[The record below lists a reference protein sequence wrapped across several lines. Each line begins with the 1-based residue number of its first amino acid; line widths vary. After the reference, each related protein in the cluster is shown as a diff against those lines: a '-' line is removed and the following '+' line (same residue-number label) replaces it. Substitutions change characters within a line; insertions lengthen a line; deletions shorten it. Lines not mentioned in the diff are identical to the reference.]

1 MDKDKKLFFIS
12 ILLTLFIAIIGYSI
26 QYIFFRSYFTNIS
39 SQNSLLFRLVRM
51 IFGYLL
57 ITYFY
62 IRLTKKSIINYG
74 FKINNRQDFTLS
86 MILGILTYLVPSY
99 YFIQNSIFVSQWYG
113 KESHVVFLSFIYISI
128 MAAITDF
135 WTRGY
140 ILLQLDD
147 FYGSKIAILGQ
158 NFIWFFIHLYEIDLL
173 TPYIGLFNSILLT
186 LFLGIAGDLI
196 VLKYRNVT
204 GLIFGHIFLNLF
216 IILKGLNFI

>member
-1 MDKDKKLFFIS
+1 MDKDKRLFFIS
-12 ILLTLFIAIIGYSI
+12 ILLSLFIAIIGYSV
-26 QYIFFRSYFTNIS
+26 QYIFFRSYFTSIS

-51 IFGYLL
+51 ILGYLL
-57 ITYFY
+57 VTFFY
-62 IRLTKKSIINYG
+62 IRFTKKSVINYG
-74 FKINNRQDFTLS
+74 FKFNNRQDFTLS
-86 MILGILTYLVPSY
+86 MIFGILTYLVPSY

-113 KESHVVFLSFIYISI
+113 KEMHIVLLSFIYISI

-140 ILLQLDD
+140 ILLQLEE
-147 FYGSKIAILGQ
+147 FYGFKLAILGQ
-158 NFIWFFIHLYEIDLL
+158 NLIWFFIHLYEIDLL
-173 TPYIGLFNSILLT
+173 TPYIGILNSILLT

-196 VLKYRNVT
+196 VLKYRNIT